1 MTPQACEPGDKIL
14 TGRGCDGCNPHT
26 RELGAFALELLRV
39 IDVKQSRG
47 EVLLDVTGK
56 MLRSCFMDCLD
67 SSFSYPEYL
76 ASGKDCRSVA

>member
-1 MTPQACEPGDKIL
+1 MVPQARDPGDKIL

-47 EVLLDVTGK
+47 EVLSKIIIK
-56 MLRSCFMDCLD
+56 MLWS
-67 SSFSYPEYL
+67 
-76 ASGKDCRSVA
+76 RSVDPHGNSSSCPEI